1 MEWNFLVEFE
11 SQLRSKNLQKATLLK
26 QLPSKKFK
34 NPYITIIHLN
44 ILPWEYETPS
54 NKSATPIPRFILK
67 KWSPNVVCCCI
78 SFGHSFLNCY
88 SNLKLDVFNTL
99 KGLQFCYLT
108 LTVFPWASCMFLASS
123 KYYLSTI
130 LNSFQNNIIRGE
142 DWSTK
147 RLLPSLHSLISHVRE
162 GFRWKE
168 RKISEQEI
176 VLIWL

>member
-1 MEWNFLVEFE
+1 MIWLVFQPV
-11 SQLRSKNLQKATLLK
+11 SKLKNLFGMKFLGWIWIATSKQKFVEGYTTKTNL
-26 QLPSKKFK
+26 LPSKKCK

-54 NKSATPIPRFILK
+54 NKSATPMQRFILK

-123 KYYLSTI
+123 DVL
-130 LNSFQNNIIRGE
+130 FEHNIE
-142 DWSTK
+142 
-147 RLLPSLHSLISHVRE
+147 LISKQYH
-162 GFRWKE
+162 
-168 RKISEQEI
+168 
-176 VLIWL
+176 